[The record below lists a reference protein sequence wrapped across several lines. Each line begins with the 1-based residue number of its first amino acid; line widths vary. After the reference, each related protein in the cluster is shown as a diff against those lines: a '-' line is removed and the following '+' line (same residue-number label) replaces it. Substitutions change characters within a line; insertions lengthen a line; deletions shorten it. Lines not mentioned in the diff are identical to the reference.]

1 MTGLD
6 NNCRKLMCEA
16 ELEYFFK
23 LLQTLTGKSVASPY
37 FAANDFDFA
46 YAIA

>member
-6 NNCRKLMCEA
+6 NDSTRLMREA
-16 ELEYFFK
+16 ELEYFLK

-37 FAANDFDFA
+37 FTANDFAFA
-46 YAIA
+46 YAKA